1 MGVEAMKKRLLQS
14 KRNEFL
20 QLIALPI
27 STLYDQ
33 LTTTIIKLNIGPD
46 TLRVSSPA
54 ILDTIKAQIAE
65 LVAMQ
70 KQLVILQQLV
80 KNDSLIFWPGLLK
93 GIIPASKCYST
104 AEEIIHWLQNY
115 HIHTP
120 NIVRNTIFFEYISTP
135 IKKVCNIAE
144 LHLHTG
150 SKNIIVA
157 NLESLILKVY
167 KSYVTNPLRNQELDE
182 LLTELLDHKHGLI
195 VVLKYIL
202 EEEYE
207 RLGGMDRSRRF
218 RG

>member
-1 MGVEAMKKRLLQS
+1 MKERLLQS
-14 KRNEFL
+14 KRNELL

-104 AEEIIHWLQNY
+104 AEDIIHWLQNY

-120 NIVRNTIFFEYISTP
+120 NIVRNTIFFEHISTF

-144 LHLHTG
+144 SHLHAG

-167 KSYVTNPLRNQELDE
+167 KSYVTNPLSNQELDE

-195 VVLKYIL
+195 VVLKHIL